1 MSINLT
7 LYVAVYLLRVKIFGL
22 LLIAC
27 FFSSFDVI
35 PSFGL
40 TESVNLFGEINSVDL
55 ILNDV
60 WIEPENPK
68 DGESVSIHGSVY
80 NAGIIQTGDVSDAVT
95 VAYIV
100 NGEIVKVELLEHILP
115 GIENGIHI
123 SSGPSFDAFSGNYIV
138 TVIINYHDTLSHLRD
153 NVENNIVQKIF
164 KIGDVR
170 PSLIT
175 SEIYQQYDDKTGKQQ
190 VTIHGELS
198 NLFQEKLSN
207 REIIV
212 DIGTVLHKKIITD
225 VNGEFSLM
233 ANIPFVNENIKVT
246 IDLEDNSTLST
257 SSQNVYPIKLNE
269 GESAIA
275 FEIIPNSNMYDFENP
290 PYTIALF
297 QDSYENMFKIIST
310 NEYDVHSMMSD
321 NIFLTVVPANHEYIA
336 ELYYEGRFLDSFQ
349 TFFKDSTIVKKDIF
363 IPEYGQVKFRVLDDL
378 NEPQINVTV
387 DNWIY
392 SSVTSDDGMTEW
404 IEMLPTVIPSEP
416 YVAKATLSD
425 GSVIWSEEFLLE
437 SEEKKVISIIKG
449 DLSP

>member
-1 MSINLT
+1 MSIIWL
-7 LYVAVYLLRVKIFGL
+7 LYGKIFALFLFG
-22 LLIAC
+22 C
-27 FFSSFDVI
+27 FFTSFGIDH
-35 PSFGL
+35 SFGL
-40 TESVNLFGEINSVDL
+40 TESVGLFGEINSVDL

-68 DGESVSIHGSVY
+68 NGESVSIHGSVY
-80 NAGIIQTGDVSDAVT
+80 NAGIIPTGEVSDAVT

-100 NGEIVKVELLEHILP
+100 NGEIVKVELLENILP
-115 GIENGIHI
+115 GMENGMHI

-175 SEIYQQYDDKTGKQQ
+175 SEIYQQYDDKIGKQQ

-198 NLFQEKLSN
+198 NLFEEKLSD
-207 REIIV
+207 REIVV

-225 VNGEFSLM
+225 VNGVFSLTE
-233 ANIPFVNENIKVT
+233 NIPFVNENVKVMVG
-246 IDLEDNSTLST
+246 LEDDSTLST
-257 SSQNVYPIKLNE
+257 SSQNIYPIKLNE
-269 GESAIA
+269 GESAVA
-275 FEIIPNSNMYDFENP
+275 FELIPNSNMHDFENL

-297 QDSYENMFKIIST
+297 QDSYENIPKIIST
-310 NEYDVHSMMSD
+310 NDYGLQSMMSG
-321 NIFLTVVPANHEYIA
+321 NVFLTVVPANHEYIA
-336 ELYYEGRFLDSFQ
+336 ELYYEGRFLKSFQ
-349 TFFKDSTIVKKDIF
+349 IFVKDHAVVKEDII
-363 IPEYGQVKFRVLDDL
+363 IPEYGQVKFRVLDNF
-378 NEPQINVTV
+378 NEPQIDVTV

-392 SSVTSDDGMTEW
+392 SSVTSEDGMTEW
-404 IEMLPTVIPSEP
+404 IEMLPTVIPHEP

-437 SEEKKVISIIKG
+437 SGEKKIISIIKG
-449 DLSP
+449 DFIQ

>member
-40 TESVNLFGEINSVDL
+40 TESVSLFGEINSVDL

-68 DGESVSIHGSVY
+68 DGEPVSIHGSVY
-80 NAGIIQTGDVSDAVT
+80 NAGIIPTGDVSDAVT

-175 SEIYQQYDDKTGKQQ
+175 SEIYQQYDDKTEKQQ

-212 DIGTVLHKKIITD
+212 DIGTVLHKKITTD

-349 TFFKDSTIVKKDIF
+349 TFFKDSAIVKKDIF

>member
-27 FFSSFDVI
+27 FFPFFDVI

-40 TESVNLFGEINSVDL
+40 TESVSLFGEINSVDL
-55 ILNDV
+55 ILNDI

-80 NAGIIQTGDVSDAVT
+80 NAGIIPTGDVSDAVT

-100 NGEIVKVELLEHILP
+100 NGEIVKIELLEHILP

-175 SEIYQQYDDKTGKQQ
+175 SEIYQQYDDKTEKQQ

-212 DIGTVLHKKIITD
+212 DIGTVLHKKITTD
-225 VNGEFSLM
+225 ANGEFSLM

-290 PYTIALF
+290 QYTIALF

-321 NIFLTVVPANHEYIA
+321 NIFLTVVPANHEYIV

-349 TFFKDSTIVKKDIF
+349 IFLKDSAIVKKDIF

-392 SSVTSDDGMTEW
+392 SSITSDDGMTEW